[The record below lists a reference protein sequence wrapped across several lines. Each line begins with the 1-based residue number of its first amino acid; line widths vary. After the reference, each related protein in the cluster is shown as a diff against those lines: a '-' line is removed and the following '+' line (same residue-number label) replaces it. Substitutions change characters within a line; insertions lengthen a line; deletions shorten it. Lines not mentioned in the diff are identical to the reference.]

1 VVKSRSGLMKACYQ
15 RELNRAPGLGGTLVV
30 SFRIKADGTVQ
41 SARVVPG
48 KSTLR
53 NSSVESCVTRQITGL
68 KFPAKGGGLVNYPL
82 IFSQG

>member
-1 VVKSRSGLMKACYQ
+1 
-15 RELNRAPGLGGTLVV
+15 PGLGGKLVV
-30 SFRIKADGTVQ
+30 TFRIKPDGTVQ

-68 KFPAKGGGLVNYPL
+68 KFPAKGGGVVNYPL